1 MWDVSTHWL
10 GKLLRKWSNRD
21 KSDRDRSIFFNT
33 LYKLCLQYYTYFFE
47 IHNSLLQ
54 LCMLASFW
62 RNLVKPSFV
71 FPALLFL
78 NFLTPFRSVPEK
90 TLLTLQ
96 AGKIGGP
103 SIYLELSIQVILP
116 TISVFHIW
124 FVCLFYLMLSTE
136 ESIFKFCLPGCLDYR
151 PHHRPKNPI
160 WFSEARKLITSL
172 DYFWFI
178 ILAESVY
185 WYS

>member
-1 MWDVSTHWL
+1 MFPFVEKIDPLPLTWNAFNYFPALFNAFWKVDFSMWDVSTHWL

-90 TLLTLQ
+90 TLLILQ
-96 AGKIGGP
+96 AGKLGAIAYTLGY
-103 SIYLELSIQVILP
+103 SYK
-116 TISVFHIW
+116 
-124 FVCLFYLMLSTE
+124 LF
-136 ESIFKFCLPGCLDYR
+136 
-151 PHHRPKNPI
+151 
-160 WFSEARKLITSL
+160 
-172 DYFWFI
+172 
-178 ILAESVY
+178 
-185 WYS
+185 